1 MMTTTTT
8 TTQIV
13 VPADHQ
19 TTMEASL
26 TPATMMVT
34 PHTIPTHVTIMVI
47 VLAVMGVV
55 EMMVD
60 LTDTETVVLGG
71 EAEVMDDMTAEDM
84 EIVTMEDAVMTP
96 ATTVVDMAAAVVDI
110 DVEDPEEAI
119 MALEEEAEAADPEVD
134 LPALLASF
142 QALLKTSFEDR
153 NGTCLPSRT

>member
-8 TTQIV
+8 TQMV
-13 VPADHQ
+13 MPAAHQ
-19 TTMEASL
+19 TIMETSL
-26 TPATMMVT
+26 IPATMMVA

-47 VLAVMGVV
+47 VLGVIGVV
-55 EMMVD
+55 AMMVD

-96 ATTVVDMAAAVVDI
+96 ATTVVDI
-110 DVEDPEEAI
+110 DVEDPEEAM
-119 MALEEEAEAADPEVD
+119 MALEEEAEAADTEVD